1 MRYVSDY
8 KIFVTIQS
16 HAKLR
21 YRTYK
26 NGSRCSIRFLYA
38 NHINRLLFVFFF
50 GEPHNPYFVD
60 SAICHFQY
68 SYIKPV

>member
-1 MRYVSDY
+1 MFDP
-8 KIFVTIQS
+8 
-16 HAKLR
+16 
-21 YRTYK
+21 
-26 NGSRCSIRFLYA
+26 FLYA

-60 SAICHFQY
+60 SAVCHFQY